1 MPDQLTT
8 DATILQLSDALSDA
22 ASELERISG
31 ALNAVLDSL
40 NGRGNADIL
49 DRGIKALRKL
59 EGLQRAI
66 ADKIDR

>member
-1 MPDQLTT
+1 MLDLPTT
-8 DATILQLSDALSDA
+8 DVPISQLPLA
-22 ASELERISG
+22 AAELERIAG

-59 EGLQRAI
+59 ESLQRALY
-66 ADKIDR
+66 DKIENGER